1 MKDRYQVI
9 IDKETVEL
17 SKKLAQLDK
26 ENKRRLC
33 IGCLVGATLIVAAIN
48 FI

>member
-9 IDKETVEL
+9 IDKEAVEL

-26 ENKRRLC
+26 ENKRQLC
-33 IGCLVGATLIVAAIN
+33 IVFILGATLIVAAIS